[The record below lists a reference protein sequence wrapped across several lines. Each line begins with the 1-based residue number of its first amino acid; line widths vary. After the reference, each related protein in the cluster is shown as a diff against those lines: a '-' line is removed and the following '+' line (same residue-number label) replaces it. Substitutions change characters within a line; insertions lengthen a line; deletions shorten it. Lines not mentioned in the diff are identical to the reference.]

1 MQAARREEMQRLG
14 RIRRL
19 LGAIAPGEWLRA
31 EDAEGAFIEA
41 RGLHG
46 ELLPVARFHPGA
58 TLDEIEF
65 AAAAPDHIRFLLG
78 LVDRAIVA
86 LRPARG
92 GVRAGQRDQAERGDA
107 GKDFAAEAA
116 MKCQEPAFSVF
127 LEQRH
132 GLERPLTDERVAQK
146 VRSLC
151 GVNSRRELNGS
162 GEAAARWKN
171 LRADFDAWKR
181 AGH

>member
-1 MQAARREEMQRLG
+1 MMHASRRDEFERLA

-19 LGAIAPGEWLRA
+19 LDAIAPADWLRA
-31 EDAEGAFIEA
+31 EDGDGPFIEA

-65 AAAAPDHIRFLLG
+65 AAAAPSNIRFLLG

-86 LRPARG
+86 MRPQQRS
-92 GVRAGQRDQAERGDA
+92 AGRQRVDA
-107 GKDFAAEAA
+107 GKDYAAQAA
-116 MKCQEPAFSVF
+116 MKCQEPAFRVF
-127 LEQRH
+127 LEDRH

-151 GVNSRRELNGS
+151 GVGSRREFNDNGQ
-162 GEAAARWKN
+162 AAACWKD
-171 LRADFDAWKR
+171 LCADFDAWKR
-181 AGH
+181 AGQ